1 MSDNTGFAIEPEQT
15 VEDVKLRCDECTHWQ
30 KDGYV
35 SGERR
40 ECRGL
45 SRSGQ
50 EMFSNDG
57 CSNDF
62 IYCTAPDFFCG
73 LFE

>member
-1 MSDNTGFAIEPEQT
+1 MSDD
-15 VEDVKLRCDECTHWQ
+15 EDVELRCDKCIHWR
-30 KDGYV
+30 KDSYE
-35 SGERR
+35 SGRR
-40 ECRGL
+40 RLCRGL
-45 SRSGQ
+45 NRGGQ

-62 IYCTAPDFFCG
+62 IYCTAPDFFCA

>member
-1 MSDNTGFAIEPEQT
+1 MGKCINCEFW
-15 VEDVKLRCDECTHWQ
+15 DE
-30 KDGYV
+30 DGYK

-45 SRSGQ
+45 NRGGQ

-62 IYCTAPDFFCG
+62 IYCTHPEFSCG
-73 LFE
+73 LFKEIEK

>member
-1 MSDNTGFAIEPEQT
+1 MCDDTGFGIEFEQT
-15 VEDVKLRCDECTHWQ
+15 AEDITLRCDNCAHWQ
-30 KDGYV
+30 KDGYT
-35 SGERR
+35 SDKRR
-40 ECRGL
+40 ICRGFQIK
-45 SRSGQ
+45 Q

-62 IYCTAPDFFCG
+62 IYCTAPDFFCA